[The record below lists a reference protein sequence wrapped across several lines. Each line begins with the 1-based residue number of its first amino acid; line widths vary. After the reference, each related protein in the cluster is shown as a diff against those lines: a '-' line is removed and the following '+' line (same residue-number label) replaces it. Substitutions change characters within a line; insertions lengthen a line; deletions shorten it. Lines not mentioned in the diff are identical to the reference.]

1 MAPTVTVPVCGQL
14 KVVHL
19 AQADHSFLEQLQAAA
34 DKPPYS
40 TNISLRNEWCIAPEV
55 SNGSFMQS
63 WFLAGKIDSFSGV
76 QGSLS
81 DNPEL
86 WRSVPNDAFFSAI
99 RSAWSTYTTSQ
110 PAWGSQ
116 LTAASRENPDI
127 AQLRGLSL
135 GVFISDTPTMSL
147 PLMQSR
153 ILDVTARAR
162 SAGHLADW
170 QREREISSAEG
181 GRAVMIHSISTI

>member
-1 MAPTVTVPVCGQL
+1 
-14 KVVHL
+14 
-19 AQADHSFLEQLQAAA
+19 
-34 DKPPYS
+34 
-40 TNISLRNEWCIAPEV
+40 
-55 SNGSFMQS
+55 MQS
-63 WFLAGKIDSFSGV
+63 WFLAGKVVNFSGV

-81 DNPEL
+81 ENPDL
-86 WRSVPNDAFFSAI
+86 WWSVPNDAFFSAI

-110 PAWGSQ
+110 PAWSSQ
-116 LTAASRENPDI
+116 LTATSREDPDI

-135 GVFISDTPTMSL
+135 DVFISDTPTMAL

-170 QREREISSAEG
+170 QRERETSSAAG
-181 GRAVMIHSISTI
+181 STN

>member
-1 MAPTVTVPVCGQL
+1 MCGQL

-63 WFLAGKIDSFSGV
+63 WFLAGKIDSFSGM
-76 QGSLS
+76 QGILS

-86 WRSVPNDAFFSAI
+86 WRSVPNDAFFSHQLGLVNIYNLATI
-99 RSAWSTYTTSQ
+99 LGE
-110 PAWGSQ
+110 PADSRLARGPGYC
-116 LTAASRENPDI
+116 TAAGTI
-127 AQLRGLSL
+127 AGCLYQRHAHNGSTTHA
-135 GVFISDTPTMSL
+135 ISHP
-147 PLMQSR
+147 
-153 ILDVTARAR
+153 
-162 SAGHLADW
+162 
-170 QREREISSAEG
+170 
-181 GRAVMIHSISTI
+181 GRNSTCQVCWSPS

>member
-1 MAPTVTVPVCGQL
+1 MAPTITVPVCGQL

-19 AQADHSFLEQLQAAA
+19 AQADHSFLERLQAAA

-55 SNGSFMQS
+55 SNGSFMQN

-76 QGSLS
+76 QGSWA

-110 PAWGSQ
+110 PA
-116 LTAASRENPDI
+116 
-127 AQLRGLSL
+127 
-135 GVFISDTPTMSL
+135 
-147 PLMQSR
+147 
-153 ILDVTARAR
+153 
-162 SAGHLADW
+162 
-170 QREREISSAEG
+170 
-181 GRAVMIHSISTI
+181 